1 MKVNFRKT
9 LIVFTPKSLLR
20 QTISVSMVEDLTEGF
35 FQRLI
40 PDVLMDEKQVKKLV
54 FCSGKFYYDLVDA
67 RAKKN
72 LNDVAIVRIEQLFP
86 LDKMYIKELIEKY
99 NAEELVW
106 VQEEPENMGAWLM
119 IRHRLEKVLNETKKG
134 YKLNVVARFP
144 SAAPAGGY
152 QKYHQIRQ
160 KEIVTKAL
168 EL

>member
-1 MKVNFRKT
+1 M
-9 LIVFTPKSLLR
+9 
-20 QTISVSMVEDLTEGF
+20 
-35 FQRLI
+35 
-40 PDVLMDEKQVKKLV
+40 
-54 FCSGKFYYDLVDA
+54 
-67 RAKKN
+67 
-72 LNDVAIVRIEQLFP
+72 RIEQLYPFP
-86 LDKMYIKELIEKY
+86 ESELVSYTKEIKCKDF
-99 NAEELVW
+99 VW